1 MERQQAKVLN
11 SDETD
16 IIGEIYVN
24 YFTMLDLSGHKKA
37 QKKIDEMFGVLWGQD
52 GLPKNDCIRICVFVD
67 HNRKE
72 YRIYIGN
79 HEKCYDVT
87 ELFKDISLLNNGNNN
102 EDMQKKCEKQIHDAL
117 RNKDILNNILK
128 VLQKDKQSLTAND
141 FLKNCQKYNK
151 TKNQYQVSDNARSK
165 RDYGD
170 GVSKISKNDII
181 CNRCWEF
188 CCP

>member
-79 HEKCYDVT
+79 HEKCYQAQKGPLSYKYSRVCGS
-87 ELFKDISLLNNGNNN
+87 LSLLSS
-102 EDMQKKCEKQIHDAL
+102 QIGTRL
-117 RNKDILNNILK
+117 
-128 VLQKDKQSLTAND
+128 
-141 FLKNCQKYNK
+141 
-151 TKNQYQVSDNARSK
+151 
-165 RDYGD
+165 
-170 GVSKISKNDII
+170 
-181 CNRCWEF
+181 
-188 CCP
+188 